1 MYTNVTFAPRVDDAD
16 VVVSAPAA
24 GPGNWAGAPSAVYAD
39 GLWHLAYRLRRPLPD
54 GRGVATVVAS
64 SSDGIEFRMVAE
76 LSRDDFGAESF
87 ERPALVRRPAGGWR
101 LYVSCATPGSKHW
114 WIEAIDA
121 DTLADLPRGGRQI
134 VLAGSRD
141 VAIKD
146 PVVSVHDGRWEM
158 WACEHPLDV
167 PGHEDRMSTAYLTSA
182 DGMEWRRHG
191 TALQPTPGGWDARGA
206 RVTAI
211 LSREPFVALYD
222 GRRSAEE
229 NWYETTGV
237 ARGRPA
243 EMRPDSAEPVARSP
257 HSDGALR
264 YVSAVELPGGGLRY
278 YFEAARPDGAHDL
291 MTTVSVGAGSFDRER

>member
-1 MYTNVTFAPRVDDAD
+1 MQTNVTFVPSVDDAD

-24 GPGNWAGAPSAVYAD
+24 GPGNWAGAPSALYDD
-39 GLWHLAYRLRRPLPD
+39 GLWHLAYRVRRPLPD

-64 SSDGIEFRMVAE
+64 SSDGIEFRTVAE

-87 ERPALVRRPAGGWR
+87 ERPALVRRPDGGWR

-121 DTLADLPRGGRQI
+121 DDLANLPRGQRQV

-146 PVVSVHDGRWEM
+146 PVVTVQNGRWEM

-167 PGHEDRMSTAYLTSA
+167 PGHEDRMSTAYLTST
-182 DGMEWRRHG
+182 DGLEWTRHG
-191 TALQPTPGGWDARGA
+191 TALHPTPGEWDARGA

-211 LSREPFVALYD
+211 VSREPFVALYD
-222 GRRSAEE
+222 GRRTAED
-229 NWYETTGV
+229 NWYETTGI
-237 ARGRPA
+237 ARGGPA
-243 EMRPDSAEPVARSP
+243 ALQAAGAEPVARSP
-257 HSDGALR
+257 HADGALR
-264 YVSAVELPGGGLRY
+264 YVSAVELPGGGVRY

-291 MTTVSVGAGSFDRER
+291 LTTVSPGGGSLGR